1 MGRIAVVT
9 DSAAAIT
16 PEILKERQ
24 ERGGFAVVPMP
35 VSVQETPSRAGI
47 RGTRAETNTRDLTG
61 LSPEEIDEA
70 ILMAHVLG
78 NTIHTS
84 GPAPGVFADTYDT
97 LVDEGYEHILS
108 IHLSGE
114 LSGTVES
121 ARVGAQLSKARVTV
135 LDSRTV
141 AGAYGHAALHAHD
154 VADICD
160 SPEELAEVVTGICA
174 ETDIYFY
181 IPTLDALRRGG
192 RVSPAL
198 AMVLT
203 YVERPRTATRAKERL
218 TQIIR
223 DVCTKH
229 QSVKKHPAAAAAQHD
244 VRPTGHVVALHHM
257 GNLAEAKAL
266 QDSLGAFASD
276 AVLSSL
282 PPVLAAHSGLGALAA
297 VIY

>member
-1 MGRIAVVT
+1 M
-9 DSAAAIT
+9 
-16 PEILKERQ
+16 
-24 ERGGFAVVPMP
+24 
-35 VSVQETPSRAGI
+35 
-47 RGTRAETNTRDLTG
+47 GTRPLR
-61 LSPEEIDEA
+61 
-70 ILMAHVLG
+70 
-78 NTIHTS
+78 
-84 GPAPGVFADTYDT
+84 
-97 LVDEGYEHILS
+97 
-108 IHLSGE
+108 
-114 LSGTVES
+114 
-121 ARVGAQLSKARVTV
+121 
-135 LDSRTV
+135 
-141 AGAYGHAALHAHD
+141 AHD

-198 AMVLT
+198 AMVGQMFQIKPIGTVADGKLT

-229 QSVKKHPAAAAAQHD
+229 QAVKKHPAATAAQHG

-266 QDSLGAFASD
+266 QDSLGAFASE

-282 PPVLAAHSGLGALAA
+282 PPVLARIPDWEHLPLSSISHARMHNVRMSYFF
-297 VIY
+297 V

>member
-35 VSVQETPSRAGI
+35 VSVQETPARAGI
-47 RGTRAETNTRDLTG
+47 RGTRTETNTRDLTG
-61 LSPEEIDEA
+61 LSLEEIDEA

-78 NTIHTS
+78 NTVHTS
-84 GPAPGVFADTYDT
+84 GPAPGVFADTYDA

-154 VADICD
+154 ITDICD

-198 AMVLT
+198 AMVGQ

-229 QSVKKHPAAAAAQHD
+229 QAVKKHPAATAAQHG

-266 QDSLGAFASD
+266 QDSLGAFASE